1 MREYNTQHGE
11 TRTSDRP
18 HDKRPPKGEVMEEE
32 GMKDKD
38 KYFTL
43 LMYDRSSTGWGTS
56 KGPHPVPLARRPYLD
71 STRTYRIGPLV
82 RYSRGTLR

>member
-1 MREYNTQHGE
+1 MQQVKYTRPHVMEWYEWMTNTTQHGE

-43 LMYDRSSTGWGTS
+43 LMYERVRSLTG
-56 KGPHPVPLARRPYLD
+56 
-71 STRTYRIGPLV
+71 
-82 RYSRGTLR
+82 

>member
-43 LMYDRSSTGWGTS
+43 LMYD
-56 KGPHPVPLARRPYLD
+56 
-71 STRTYRIGPLV
+71 
-82 RYSRGTLR
+82 